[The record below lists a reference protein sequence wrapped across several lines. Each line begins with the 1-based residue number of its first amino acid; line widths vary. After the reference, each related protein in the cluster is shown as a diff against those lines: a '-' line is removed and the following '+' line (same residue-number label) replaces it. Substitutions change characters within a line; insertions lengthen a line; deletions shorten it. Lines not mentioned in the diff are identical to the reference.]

1 MTFQNFRKKQDGAT
15 PTKKW
20 VQQEKEISKPSPL
33 KTAGMTEELNSPM
46 KNRRE
51 THRKRK
57 LLSSSSLCE
66 EESERKYLKTN
77 NLYHV
82 CYYEPDSSEIDL
94 EPRPDVVN
102 NTHSQRQGKLMMFC
116 FISLC

>member
-1 MTFQNFRKKQDGAT
+1 MTFLNFRKKQDGAT

-20 VQQEKEISKPSPL
+20 VQQEKKISKPSPL
-33 KTAGMTEELNSPM
+33 KSAGMTEELNFPM
-46 KNRRE
+46 ENRRK
-51 THRKRK
+51 TDRKHK
-57 LLSSSSLCE
+57 HLSSSSSCE
-66 EESERKYLKTN
+66 EESERKYLKTD

-94 EPRPDVVN
+94 EPRPDVLN
-102 NTHSQRQGKLMMFC
+102 NAQSQRQGKLMMFC